1 MKITEGYLVSKL
13 EFRTERSNPGT
24 AVNPQDGIYY
34 RDKDTWRIFAYDN
47 TAKEFRDISFFQG
60 YKYTKTPKYD
70 DATQKRIKEDRID
83 SNHVYLAKP
92 GQRILGVIN
101 GIDEDSCSLTK
112 NLNNTSELTFT
123 VERIIDRTKEYDED
137 ENKNEYFKH
146 QGEETQF
153 YDLIERH
160 YELYLPYHGWFKIN
174 EEPEVDNDGTVETK
188 SVRAESLEIELQQYD
203 LVNFDINSGELY
215 SKEMLATDNT
225 YDNNGYKMFRDRV
238 LFYRDTTLLE
248 AAIEEFAETDGSVE
262 ALKEFAKS
270 HAEIIYQDL
279 GNGVH
284 TGCWRI
290 TYKDDK
296 VEIESKIDPDDE
308 ESGEYTGTEILANEL
323 KREHELSLLWLILH
337 EHGWGVGYV
346 DPYMDL
352 QSDVED
358 DKIPLANKTGFFQ
371 VDSQDIYSFLTQDVA
386 GFFRCIFVFD
396 TENYLVHAY
405 NINNIG
411 YDTNIFLSFQNV
423 QNEVTRTSDRD
434 LHTVFHVQGAEELD
448 FTEANFGED
457 WIEDI
462 SYFMEVPGKHF
473 SEDFIKKYED
483 WQKLRT
489 QKRPEYLQ
497 LSIDYRNQNDVVKE
511 LYSRVPT
518 DATDGDQYKTMTE
531 DELINE
537 KANMRAMRYGFEH
550 SDLYIKRDEKGDP
563 IKDEDGNTI
572 FDIELIKKS
581 VDWPVYSSLVNI
593 VLSYPDNEKDEA
605 IDHIEFKQGEES
617 DDYEYDFEDSYK
629 QQYSDPSARLG
640 NIDIALL
647 NRWIIDGHYVKDGMT
662 DLEKQ
667 KRTNVKNQKEFL
679 DNYKFDFKNYGY
691 LYGLDELQN
700 YEKSYYGTLSALDS
714 NGYGEKSDGTPYEDE
729 TSKKYEKY
737 KKALTEVQAEI
748 KVRQQEV
755 DTAEAALDAI
765 KDQMDAMKEAV
776 SIDEAGFTDE
786 ELKLLDKYYLHTDY
800 VNQNI
805 LTTNIS
811 TNEEIVKAENQLY
824 LDAMEELYVESHPQY
839 TWSTTQDNLLLMPE
853 FHDWHGDLHVGN
865 FIRISFREDY
875 QVKLR
880 VSSITLNPLML
891 EPTIQLE
898 FTTMTQYKSKR
909 NDFAA
914 IIDSAN
920 ASTKNAI
927 TSTISRNQGTDNQIN
942 VDSALIMKLLNS
954 STFQGYMGSNNANI
968 TGSTI
973 TAVSGNIKQIAADTI
988 SAMDISVTRIKG
1000 EQAEFDELFTK
1011 YLKSNLIVTKMINA
1025 EDADIEHLTA
1035 KVIDVGG
1042 TQITDS
1048 LIKTAELSA
1057 DQIKSGTINTDR
1069 INVNDVIT
1077 VGTDK
1082 ITTIANG
1089 AIKTAEIS
1097 ADQIKTGTLSTD
1109 RIDVTDVIN
1118 VGSTQIRDNI
1128 VKTTELSADQITSGT
1143 ISTERLDASDVVVS
1157 GLLSANQGDFDNLSA
1172 DSAFVQ
1178 YLNSGIIEAGTV
1190 SADTIIAGLA
1200 DVTPEQIDKFNVLAG
1215 SAFID
1220 YLETNMV
1227 VASEIQVDDLKAKL
1241 ATIDTL
1247 TAGSAFVNYL
1257 QSLSSTTAQ
1266 ATINDAYI
1274 YNAVAGKISVADL
1287 AAGNIVL
1294 TDTMKIL
1301 SENGQMVMN
1310 GSALQIMGEDSKG
1323 DPYVGI
1329 QLGYDTNE
1337 NPSLILRNEEG
1348 ATILTPSG
1356 ITSDAVA
1363 DGLIVNNM
1371 IHDGTIEKG
1380 KLGFPIVETNQDGT
1394 INITSI
1400 KDGSGGN
1407 FGVEYT
1413 TFKQGTSNALDQLR
1427 QDIEDSANYDLY
1439 IETPNGTNIWGGNIQ
1454 LNVKLLKNNVD
1465 VTDEYDASCF
1475 IWTRTSRDH
1484 DADLY
1489 WNSNHS
1495 NGAKV
1500 ITITGNDVRMNADFQ
1515 CKFEYENVTVVA
1527 G

>member
-1 MKITEGYLVSKL
+1 MKIIEGYLVNKL
-13 EFRTERSNPGT
+13 EFRIKQNDEYI
-24 AVNPQDGIYY
+24 AVTPQEGMYY
-34 RDKDTWRIFAYDN
+34 RDLYTKRIVVWDITTN
-47 TAKEFRDISFFQG
+47 EFRDLSFFQG

-70 DATQKRIKEDRID
+70 DVLHRKILEDRID
-83 SNHVYLAKP
+83 SNHIYLAKP

-101 GIDEDSCSLTK
+101 GVDEDSCSLTK

-123 VERIIDRTKEYDED
+123 VERKIGDRVNTASRNDG
-137 ENKNEYFKH
+137 
-146 QGEETQF
+146 QVTQY

-160 YELYLPYHGWFKIN
+160 YELYIPYHGWFKIN
-174 EEPEVDNDGTVETK
+174 EEPEIDNDGTVETK

-262 ALKEFAKS
+262 ALKEFAKT

-279 GNGVH
+279 GNGIH
-284 TGCWRI
+284 SGCWRI
-290 TYKDDK
+290 TYKDEK

-308 ESGEYTGTEILANEL
+308 ESGDYTGTEILANEL
-323 KREHELSLLWLILH
+323 KRQHELSLLWIILH
-337 EHGWGVGYV
+337 EHGWNVGFV
-346 DPYMDL
+346 DPYVDL
-352 QSDVED
+352 QSELDD

-371 VDSQDIYSFLTQDVA
+371 VDSQDIYSFLTQEVA
-386 GFFRCIFVFD
+386 AYFRCIFVFD

-405 NINNIG
+405 NVNNIG
-411 YDTNIFLSFQNV
+411 YDTNVFLSFQNV
-423 QNEVTRTSDRD
+423 QNQVTRSSDRD
-434 LHTVFHVQGAEELD
+434 LHTVFHVQGDENLD

-457 WIEDI
+457 SIEDI
-462 SYFMEVPGKHF
+462 SYFLRNPGEHF
-473 SEDFIKKYED
+473 SQEFITKYEA
-483 WQKLRT
+483 WQHDRET
-489 QKRPEYLQ
+489 KRPQYMQ
-497 LSIDYRNQNDVVKE
+497 LSIDYRNQNDTVKE
-511 LYSRVPT
+511 LYSRVPV
-518 DATDGDQYKTMTE
+518 DAADGDQYKTMTE

-550 SDLYIKRDEKGDP
+550 GELYIQRDEHGDP
-563 IKDEDGNTI
+563 VLDEDGNTI
-572 FDIELIKKS
+572 FDIELIKAS
-581 VDWPVYSSLVNI
+581 VDWPVYSSLVDV
-593 VLSYPDNEKDEA
+593 VLSYPDNEEDEA

-617 DDYEYDFEDSYK
+617 DEYEYDFEDSYK
-629 QQYSDPSARLG
+629 ETYADPPARLG

-647 NRWIIDGHYVKDGMT
+647 NRRIIDGYYTNDEMSDV
-662 DLEKQ
+662 EKR

-679 DNYKFDFKNYGY
+679 DNYKFDFAHYGY
-691 LYGLDELQN
+691 LYGLNELKNFEQ
-700 YEKSYYGTLSALDS
+700 SYYGTLSALEA
-714 NGYGEKSDGTPYEDE
+714 NGYNDSDGSVYDE
-729 TSKKYEKY
+729 ETKAKYDKY
-737 KKALTEVQAEI
+737 KQALEEVQAEI
-748 KVRQQEV
+748 AVRQQEV
-755 DTAEAALDAI
+755 DDAEATLDDI
-765 KDQMDAMKEAV
+765 VEQMDAMKESV
-776 SIDEAGFTDE
+776 SIQNAGFTDE
-786 ELKLLDKYYLHTDY
+786 EIALLDKYYLHTDY

-811 TNEEIVKAENQLY
+811 TNEEIVNTEYQLY
-824 LDAMEELYVESHPQY
+824 LDAIEELYVESHPQY
-839 TWSTTQDNLLLMPE
+839 TWTTTQDNLLLMPE

-865 FIRISFREDY
+865 FIRISFRDDY

-891 EPTIQLE
+891 EPTIELQ

-920 ASTKNAI
+920 TSTKNSI
-927 TSTISRNQGTDNQIN
+927 TSTISRNSGTDNQIN

-973 TAVSGNIKQIAADTI
+973 NAVSGNIETIAADVI
-988 SAMDISVTRIKG
+988 SAMDINVGRITG
-1000 EQAEFDELFTK
+1000 TQAQFDELFSN
-1011 YLKSNLIVTKMINA
+1011 YIKSNLIVTKMLQA
-1025 EDADIEHLTA
+1025 TDADFQNMT
-1035 KVIDVGG
+1035 
-1042 TQITDS
+1042 TDS
-1048 LIKTAELSA
+1048 ALVK
-1057 DQIKSGTINTDR
+1057 
-1069 INVNDVIT
+1069 NVLT
-1077 VGTDK
+1077 VGTDR
-1082 ITTIANG
+1082 ITTIA
-1089 AIKTAEIS
+1089 E
-1097 ADQIKTGTLSTD
+1097 GT
-1109 RIDVTDVIN
+1109 I
-1118 VGSTQIRDNI
+1118 
-1128 VKTTELSADQITSGT
+1128 TTEN
-1143 ISTERLDASDVVVS
+1143 VVAAMVNAQS
-1157 GLLSANQGDFDNLSA
+1157 GDFDDLTAN
-1172 DSAFVQ
+1172 SAFIE
-1178 YLNSGIIEAGTV
+1178 YLNSGVIEAGTV
-1190 SADTIIAGLA
+1190 SADTVIAALVEAEEGDFDNLTA
-1200 DVTPEQIDKFNVLAG
+1200 D
-1215 SAFID
+1215 SAFIQFLD
-1220 YLETNMV
+1220 ANLIT
-1227 VASEIQVDDLKAKL
+1227 ASEIRVDDLKAKL
-1241 ATIDTL
+1241 AQIDTL
-1247 TAGSAFVNYL
+1247 TAGSAFVTYL
-1257 QSLSSTTAQ
+1257 QGLSSTVAQ
-1266 ATINDAYI
+1266 STITDAYI
-1274 YNAVAGKISVADL
+1274 YNAVAGKISVGDL

-1294 TDTMKIL
+1294 TDTMQIL
-1301 SENGQMVMN
+1301 SDNGQMVMN
-1310 GSALQIMGEDSKG
+1310 GSALQIMGEDSEG
-1323 DPYVGI
+1323 NPYVGI

-1337 NPSLILRNEEG
+1337 NPSLILRNEDG

-1371 IHDGTIEKG
+1371 IHDGTIAKG

-1465 VTDEYDASCF
+1465 VTDEFDASCF

>member
-13 EFRTERSNPGT
+13 EFRTDPSSPSS
-24 AVNPQDGIYY
+24 AVIPQEGMYY
-34 RDKDTWRIFAYDN
+34 RDLYTKRIVVWDITTN
-47 TAKEFRDISFFQG
+47 EFRDLSFFQG

-70 DATQKRIKEDRID
+70 DVLHRKILEDRID
-83 SNHVYLAKP
+83 SNRIYLAKP

-101 GIDEDSCSLTK
+101 GVDEDSCSLTK

-123 VERIIDRTKEYDED
+123 VERKIGDRVNTASRNDG
-137 ENKNEYFKH
+137 
-146 QGEETQF
+146 QVTQY

-160 YELYLPYHGWFKIN
+160 YELYIPYHGWFKIN
-174 EEPEVDNDGTVETK
+174 EEPEIDNDGTVETK

-215 SKEMLATDNT
+215 SKEILATDNT

-262 ALKEFAKS
+262 ALKEFAKT

-279 GNGVH
+279 GNGIH
-284 TGCWRI
+284 SGCWRI
-290 TYKDDK
+290 TYKDEK

-308 ESGEYTGTEILANEL
+308 ESGDYTGTEILANEL
-323 KREHELSLLWLILH
+323 KRQHELSLLWLILH
-337 EHGWGVGYV
+337 EHGWNVGFV
-346 DPYMDL
+346 DPYVDL
-352 QSDVED
+352 QSELDD

-371 VDSQDIYSFLTQDVA
+371 VDSQDIYSFLTQEVA
-386 GFFRCIFVFD
+386 AYFRCIFVFD

-405 NINNIG
+405 NVNNIG
-411 YDTNIFLSFQNV
+411 YDTNVFLSFQNV
-423 QNEVTRTSDRD
+423 QNQVTRSSDRD
-434 LHTVFHVQGAEELD
+434 LHTVFHVQGDENLD

-457 WIEDI
+457 SIEDI
-462 SYFMEVPGKHF
+462 SYFLRNPGEHF
-473 SEDFIKKYED
+473 SQEFITKYEA
-483 WQKLRT
+483 WQHDRET
-489 QKRPEYLQ
+489 KRPQYMQ
-497 LSIDYRNQNDVVKE
+497 LSIDYRNQNDTVKE
-511 LYSRVPT
+511 LYSRVPV
-518 DATDGDQYKTMTE
+518 DAADGDQYKTMTE

-537 KANMRAMRYGFEH
+537 KANMRAMRYSFEH
-550 SDLYIKRDEKGDP
+550 GELYIQRDEHGDP
-563 IKDEDGNTI
+563 VLDEDGNTI
-572 FDIELIKKS
+572 FDIELIKAS
-581 VDWPVYSSLVNI
+581 VDWPVYSSLVDI
-593 VLSYPDNEKDEA
+593 VLSYPDNEEDEA

-617 DDYEYDFEDSYK
+617 DEYEYDFEDSYK
-629 QQYSDPSARLG
+629 ETYADPPARLG

-647 NRWIIDGHYVKDGMT
+647 NRRIIDGYYTNDEMSDV
-662 DLEKQ
+662 EKR

-679 DNYKFDFKNYGY
+679 DNYKFDFAHYGY
-691 LYGLDELQN
+691 LYGLNELKNFEQ
-700 YEKSYYGTLSALDS
+700 SYYGTLSALEA
-714 NGYGEKSDGTPYEDE
+714 NGYNDSDGSVYDE
-729 TSKKYEKY
+729 ETKAKYDKY
-737 KKALTEVQAEI
+737 KQALEEVQAEI
-748 KVRQQEV
+748 AVRQQEV
-755 DTAEAALDAI
+755 DDAEATFDDI
-765 KDQMDAMKEAV
+765 VEQMDAMKESV
-776 SIDEAGFTDE
+776 SIQNAGFTDE
-786 ELKLLDKYYLHTDY
+786 EIALLDKYYLHTDY

-811 TNEEIVKAENQLY
+811 TNEEIVNTEYQLY

-865 FIRISFREDY
+865 FIRISFRDDY

-891 EPTIQLE
+891 EPTIELQ

-920 ASTKNAI
+920 TSTKNSI
-927 TSTISRNQGTDNQIN
+927 TSTISRNSGTDNQIN

-973 TAVSGNIKQIAADTI
+973 NAVSGNIETIAADVI
-988 SAMDISVTRIKG
+988 SAMDINVGRITG
-1000 EQAEFDELFTK
+1000 TQAQFDELFSN
-1011 YLKSNLIVTKMINA
+1011 YIKSNLIVTKMLQA
-1025 EDADIEHLTA
+1025 TDADFQNMT
-1035 KVIDVGG
+1035 
-1042 TQITDS
+1042 TDS
-1048 LIKTAELSA
+1048 ALVK
-1057 DQIKSGTINTDR
+1057 
-1069 INVNDVIT
+1069 NVLT
-1077 VGTDK
+1077 VGTDR
-1082 ITTIANG
+1082 ITTIA
-1089 AIKTAEIS
+1089 E
-1097 ADQIKTGTLSTD
+1097 GT
-1109 RIDVTDVIN
+1109 I
-1118 VGSTQIRDNI
+1118 
-1128 VKTTELSADQITSGT
+1128 TTEN
-1143 ISTERLDASDVVVS
+1143 VVAAMVNAQS
-1157 GLLSANQGDFDNLSA
+1157 GDFDDLTAN
-1172 DSAFVQ
+1172 SAFIE
-1178 YLNSGIIEAGTV
+1178 YLNSGVIEAGTV
-1190 SADTIIAGLA
+1190 SADTVIAALVEAEEGDFDNLTA
-1200 DVTPEQIDKFNVLAG
+1200 D
-1215 SAFID
+1215 SAFIQFLD
-1220 YLETNMV
+1220 ANLIT
-1227 VASEIQVDDLKAKL
+1227 ASEIRVDDLKAKL
-1241 ATIDTL
+1241 AQIDTL
-1247 TAGSAFVNYL
+1247 TAGSAFVTYL
-1257 QSLSSTTAQ
+1257 QGLSSTVAQ
-1266 ATINDAYI
+1266 STITDAYI
-1274 YNAVAGKISVADL
+1274 YNAVANKISVADL

-1294 TDTMKIL
+1294 TDTMQIL
-1301 SENGQMVMN
+1301 SDNGQMVMN
-1310 GSALQIMGEDSKG
+1310 GSALQIMGEDSEG
-1323 DPYVGI
+1323 NPYVGI

-1337 NPSLILRNEEG
+1337 NPSLILRNEDG

-1371 IHDGTIEKG
+1371 IHDGTIAKG

-1465 VTDEYDASCF
+1465 VTDEFDASCF

>member
-1 MKITEGYLVSKL
+1 M
-13 EFRTERSNPGT
+13 
-24 AVNPQDGIYY
+24 YY
-34 RDKDTWRIFAYDN
+34 RDLYTKRIVVWDITTN
-47 TAKEFRDISFFQG
+47 EFRELSFFQG

-70 DATQKRIKEDRID
+70 DVLHRKILEDRID
-83 SNHVYLAKP
+83 SNRIYLAKP

-101 GIDEDSCSLTK
+101 GVDEDSCSLTK

-123 VERIIDRTKEYDED
+123 VERKIGDRVNTASRNDG
-137 ENKNEYFKH
+137 
-146 QGEETQF
+146 QVTQY

-160 YELYLPYHGWFKIN
+160 YELYIPYHGWFKIN
-174 EEPEVDNDGTVETK
+174 EEPEIDNDGTVETK

-215 SKEMLATDNT
+215 SKEILATDNT

-262 ALKEFAKS
+262 ALKEFAKT

-279 GNGVH
+279 GNGIH
-284 TGCWRI
+284 SGCWRI
-290 TYKDDK
+290 TYKDEK

-308 ESGEYTGTEILANEL
+308 ESGDYTGTEILANEL
-323 KREHELSLLWLILH
+323 KRQHELSLLWLILH
-337 EHGWGVGYV
+337 EHGWNVGFV
-346 DPYMDL
+346 DPYVDL
-352 QSDVED
+352 QSELDD

-371 VDSQDIYSFLTQDVA
+371 VDSQDIYSFLTQEVA
-386 GFFRCIFVFD
+386 AYFRCIFVFD

-405 NINNIG
+405 NVNNIG
-411 YDTNIFLSFQNV
+411 YDTNVFLSFQNV
-423 QNEVTRTSDRD
+423 QNQVTRSSDRD
-434 LHTVFHVQGAEELD
+434 LHTVFHVQGDENLD

-457 WIEDI
+457 SIEDI
-462 SYFMEVPGKHF
+462 SYFLRNPGEHF
-473 SEDFIKKYED
+473 SQEFITKYEA
-483 WQKLRT
+483 WQHDRET
-489 QKRPEYLQ
+489 KRPQYMQ
-497 LSIDYRNQNDVVKE
+497 LSIDYRNQNDTVKE
-511 LYSRVPT
+511 LYSRVPV
-518 DATDGDQYKTMTE
+518 DAADGDQYKTMTE

-537 KANMRAMRYGFEH
+537 KANMRAMRYSFEH
-550 SDLYIKRDEKGDP
+550 GELYIQRDEHGDP
-563 IKDEDGNTI
+563 VLDEDGNTI
-572 FDIELIKKS
+572 FDIELIKAS
-581 VDWPVYSSLVNI
+581 VDWPVYSSLVDI
-593 VLSYPDNEKDEA
+593 VLSYPDNEEDEA

-617 DDYEYDFEDSYK
+617 DEYEYDFEDSYK
-629 QQYSDPSARLG
+629 ETYADPPARLG

-647 NRWIIDGHYVKDGMT
+647 NRRIIDGYYTNDEMSDV
-662 DLEKQ
+662 EKR

-679 DNYKFDFKNYGY
+679 DNYKFDFAHYGY
-691 LYGLDELQN
+691 LYGLNELKNFEQ
-700 YEKSYYGTLSALDS
+700 SYYGTLSALEA
-714 NGYGEKSDGTPYEDE
+714 NGYNDSDGSVYDE
-729 TSKKYEKY
+729 ETKAKYDKY
-737 KKALTEVQAEI
+737 KQALEEVQAEI
-748 KVRQQEV
+748 AVRQQEV
-755 DTAEAALDAI
+755 DDAEATFDDI
-765 KDQMDAMKEAV
+765 VEQMDAMKESV
-776 SIDEAGFTDE
+776 SIQNAGFTDE
-786 ELKLLDKYYLHTDY
+786 EIALLDKYYLHTDY

-811 TNEEIVKAENQLY
+811 TNEEIVNTEYQLY

-865 FIRISFREDY
+865 FIRISFRDDY

-891 EPTIQLE
+891 EPTIELQ

-920 ASTKNAI
+920 TSTKNSI
-927 TSTISRNQGTDNQIN
+927 TSTISRNSGTDNQIN

-973 TAVSGNIKQIAADTI
+973 NAVSGNIETIAADVI
-988 SAMDISVTRIKG
+988 SAMDINVGRITG
-1000 EQAEFDELFTK
+1000 TQAQFDELFSN
-1011 YLKSNLIVTKMINA
+1011 YIKSNLIVTKMLQA
-1025 EDADIEHLTA
+1025 TDADFQNMT
-1035 KVIDVGG
+1035 
-1042 TQITDS
+1042 TDS
-1048 LIKTAELSA
+1048 ALVK
-1057 DQIKSGTINTDR
+1057 
-1069 INVNDVIT
+1069 NVLT
-1077 VGTDK
+1077 VGTDR
-1082 ITTIANG
+1082 ITTIA
-1089 AIKTAEIS
+1089 E
-1097 ADQIKTGTLSTD
+1097 GT
-1109 RIDVTDVIN
+1109 I
-1118 VGSTQIRDNI
+1118 
-1128 VKTTELSADQITSGT
+1128 TTEN
-1143 ISTERLDASDVVVS
+1143 VVAAMVNAQS
-1157 GLLSANQGDFDNLSA
+1157 GDFDDLTAN
-1172 DSAFVQ
+1172 SAFIE
-1178 YLNSGIIEAGTV
+1178 YLNSGVIEAGTV
-1190 SADTIIAGLA
+1190 SADTVIAALVEAEEGDFDNLTA
-1200 DVTPEQIDKFNVLAG
+1200 D
-1215 SAFID
+1215 SAFIQFLD
-1220 YLETNMV
+1220 ANLIT
-1227 VASEIQVDDLKAKL
+1227 ASEIRVDDLKAKL
-1241 ATIDTL
+1241 AQIDTL
-1247 TAGSAFVNYL
+1247 TAGSAFVTYL
-1257 QSLSSTTAQ
+1257 QGLSSTVAQ
-1266 ATINDAYI
+1266 STITDAYI
-1274 YNAVAGKISVADL
+1274 YNAVANKISVADL

-1294 TDTMKIL
+1294 TDTMQIL
-1301 SENGQMVMN
+1301 SDNGQMVMN
-1310 GSALQIMGEDSKG
+1310 GSALQIMGEDSEG
-1323 DPYVGI
+1323 NPYVGI

-1337 NPSLILRNEEG
+1337 NPSLILRNEDG

-1371 IHDGTIEKG
+1371 IHDGTIAKG

-1465 VTDEYDASCF
+1465 VTDEFDASCF

>member
-13 EFRTERSNPGT
+13 EFRTDPSSPSS
-24 AVNPQDGIYY
+24 AVIPQEGMYY
-34 RDKDTWRIFAYDN
+34 RDLYTKRIVVWDITTN
-47 TAKEFRDISFFQG
+47 EFRDLSFFQG
-60 YKYTKTPKYD
+60 YRYTDNK
-70 DATQKRIKEDRID
+70 ID
-83 SNHVYLAKP
+83 SNRIYLAKP

-101 GIDEDSCSLTK
+101 GVDEDSCSLTK

-123 VERIIDRTKEYDED
+123 VERKIGDRVNTASRNDG
-137 ENKNEYFKH
+137 
-146 QGEETQF
+146 QVTQY

-160 YELYLPYHGWFKIN
+160 YELYIPYHGWFKIN
-174 EEPEVDNDGTVETK
+174 EEPEIDNDGTVETK

-215 SKEMLATDNT
+215 SKEILATDNT

-262 ALKEFAKS
+262 ALKEFAKT

-279 GNGVH
+279 GNGIH
-284 TGCWRI
+284 SGCWRI
-290 TYKDDK
+290 TYKDEK

-308 ESGEYTGTEILANEL
+308 ESGDYTGTEILANEL
-323 KREHELSLLWLILH
+323 KRQHELSLLWLILH
-337 EHGWGVGYV
+337 EHGWNVGFV
-346 DPYMDL
+346 DPYVDL
-352 QSDVED
+352 QSELDD

-371 VDSQDIYSFLTQDVA
+371 VDSQDIYSFLTQEVA
-386 GFFRCIFVFD
+386 AYFRCIFVFD

-405 NINNIG
+405 NVNNIG
-411 YDTNIFLSFQNV
+411 YDTNVFLSFQNV
-423 QNEVTRTSDRD
+423 QNQVTRSSDRD
-434 LHTVFHVQGAEELD
+434 LHTVFHVQGDENLD

-457 WIEDI
+457 SIEDI
-462 SYFMEVPGKHF
+462 SYFLRNPGEHF
-473 SEDFIKKYED
+473 SQEFITKYEA
-483 WQKLRT
+483 WQHDRET
-489 QKRPEYLQ
+489 KRPQYMQ
-497 LSIDYRNQNDVVKE
+497 LSIDYRNQNDTVKE
-511 LYSRVPT
+511 LYSRVPV
-518 DATDGDQYKTMTE
+518 DAADGDQYKTMTE

-537 KANMRAMRYGFEH
+537 KANMRAMRYSFEH
-550 SDLYIKRDEKGDP
+550 GELYIQRDEHGDP
-563 IKDEDGNTI
+563 VLDEDGNTI
-572 FDIELIKKS
+572 FDIELIKAS
-581 VDWPVYSSLVNI
+581 VDWPVYSSLVDI
-593 VLSYPDNEKDEA
+593 VLSYPDNEEDEA

-617 DDYEYDFEDSYK
+617 DEYEYDFEDSYK
-629 QQYSDPSARLG
+629 ETYADPPARLG

-647 NRWIIDGHYVKDGMT
+647 NRRIIDGYYTNDEMSDV
-662 DLEKQ
+662 EKR

-679 DNYKFDFKNYGY
+679 DNYKFDFAHYGY
-691 LYGLDELQN
+691 LYGLNELKNFEQ
-700 YEKSYYGTLSALDS
+700 SYYGTLSALEA
-714 NGYGEKSDGTPYEDE
+714 NGYNDSDGSVYDE
-729 TSKKYEKY
+729 ETKAKYDKY
-737 KKALTEVQAEI
+737 KQALEEVQAEI
-748 KVRQQEV
+748 AVRQQEV
-755 DTAEAALDAI
+755 DDAEATFDDI
-765 KDQMDAMKEAV
+765 VEQMDAMKESV
-776 SIDEAGFTDE
+776 SIQNAGFTDE
-786 ELKLLDKYYLHTDY
+786 EIALLDKYYLHTDY

-811 TNEEIVKAENQLY
+811 TNEEIVNTEYQLY

-865 FIRISFREDY
+865 FIRISFRDDY

-891 EPTIQLE
+891 EPTIELQ

-920 ASTKNAI
+920 TSTKNSI
-927 TSTISRNQGTDNQIN
+927 TSTISRNSGTDNQIN

-973 TAVSGNIKQIAADTI
+973 NAVSGNIETIAADVI
-988 SAMDISVTRIKG
+988 SAMDINVGRITG
-1000 EQAEFDELFTK
+1000 TQAQFDELFSN
-1011 YLKSNLIVTKMINA
+1011 YIKSNLIVTKMLQA
-1025 EDADIEHLTA
+1025 TDADFQNMT
-1035 KVIDVGG
+1035 
-1042 TQITDS
+1042 TDS
-1048 LIKTAELSA
+1048 ALVK
-1057 DQIKSGTINTDR
+1057 
-1069 INVNDVIT
+1069 NVLT
-1077 VGTDK
+1077 VGTDR
-1082 ITTIANG
+1082 ITTIA
-1089 AIKTAEIS
+1089 E
-1097 ADQIKTGTLSTD
+1097 GT
-1109 RIDVTDVIN
+1109 I
-1118 VGSTQIRDNI
+1118 
-1128 VKTTELSADQITSGT
+1128 TTEN
-1143 ISTERLDASDVVVS
+1143 VVAAMVNAQS
-1157 GLLSANQGDFDNLSA
+1157 GDFDDLTAN
-1172 DSAFVQ
+1172 SAFIE
-1178 YLNSGIIEAGTV
+1178 YLNSGVIEAGTV
-1190 SADTIIAGLA
+1190 SADTVIAALVEAEEGDFDNLTA
-1200 DVTPEQIDKFNVLAG
+1200 D
-1215 SAFID
+1215 SAFIQFLD
-1220 YLETNMV
+1220 ANLIT
-1227 VASEIQVDDLKAKL
+1227 ASEIRVDDLKAKL
-1241 ATIDTL
+1241 AQIDTL
-1247 TAGSAFVNYL
+1247 TAGSAFVTYL
-1257 QSLSSTTAQ
+1257 QGLSSTVAQ
-1266 ATINDAYI
+1266 STITDAYI
-1274 YNAVAGKISVADL
+1274 YNAVANKISVADL

-1294 TDTMKIL
+1294 TDTMQIL
-1301 SENGQMVMN
+1301 SDNGQMVMN
-1310 GSALQIMGEDSKG
+1310 GSALQIMGEDSEG
-1323 DPYVGI
+1323 NPYVGI

-1337 NPSLILRNEEG
+1337 NPSLILRNEDG

-1371 IHDGTIEKG
+1371 IHDGTIAKG

-1465 VTDEYDASCF
+1465 VTDEFDASCF

>member
-1 MKITEGYLVSKL
+1 
-13 EFRTERSNPGT
+13 
-24 AVNPQDGIYY
+24 
-34 RDKDTWRIFAYDN
+34 
-47 TAKEFRDISFFQG
+47 
-60 YKYTKTPKYD
+60 
-70 DATQKRIKEDRID
+70 
-83 SNHVYLAKP
+83 
-92 GQRILGVIN
+92 
-101 GIDEDSCSLTK
+101 
-112 NLNNTSELTFT
+112 
-123 VERIIDRTKEYDED
+123 
-137 ENKNEYFKH
+137 
-146 QGEETQF
+146 
-153 YDLIERH
+153 
-160 YELYLPYHGWFKIN
+160 
-174 EEPEVDNDGTVETK
+174 
-188 SVRAESLEIELQQYD
+188 
-203 LVNFDINSGELY
+203 
-215 SKEMLATDNT
+215 
-225 YDNNGYKMFRDRV
+225 
-238 LFYRDTTLLE
+238 
-248 AAIEEFAETDGSVE
+248 
-262 ALKEFAKS
+262 
-270 HAEIIYQDL
+270 
-279 GNGVH
+279 
-284 TGCWRI
+284 
-290 TYKDDK
+290 
-296 VEIESKIDPDDE
+296 
-308 ESGEYTGTEILANEL
+308 
-323 KREHELSLLWLILH
+323 
-337 EHGWGVGYV
+337 
-346 DPYMDL
+346 
-352 QSDVED
+352 
-358 DKIPLANKTGFFQ
+358 
-371 VDSQDIYSFLTQDVA
+371 
-386 GFFRCIFVFD
+386 
-396 TENYLVHAY
+396 
-405 NINNIG
+405 
-411 YDTNIFLSFQNV
+411 
-423 QNEVTRTSDRD
+423 
-434 LHTVFHVQGAEELD
+434 
-448 FTEANFGED
+448 
-457 WIEDI
+457 
-462 SYFMEVPGKHF
+462 
-473 SEDFIKKYED
+473 
-483 WQKLRT
+483 
-489 QKRPEYLQ
+489 
-497 LSIDYRNQNDVVKE
+497 
-511 LYSRVPT
+511 
-518 DATDGDQYKTMTE
+518 MTE

-605 IDHIEFKQGEES
+605 IDHIEFKQGQES

-629 QQYSDPSARLG
+629 QQYSDPPARLG
-640 NIDIALL
+640 NIDLALL
-647 NRWIIDGHYVKDGMT
+647 NRRIIDGYYVEDGMT

-737 KKALTEVQAEI
+737 KKALAEVQAEI

-755 DTAEAALDAI
+755 DDAEATLDAI

-776 SIDEAGFTDE
+776 SIDKAGFTDE

-811 TNEEIVKAENQLY
+811 TNEEIVKSENQLY

-880 VSSITLNPLML
+880 ISSITLNPLML

-920 ASTKNAI
+920 ASTKNSI
-927 TSTISRNQGTDNQIN
+927 TSTISRNKGTDNQIN

-968 TGSTI
+968 TGNTI
-973 TAVSGNIKQIAADTI
+973 NAVSGNIQTIAADVI
-988 SAMDISVTRIKG
+988 SAMDINVGRITG
-1000 EQAEFDELFTK
+1000 TQAEFDELFSN
-1011 YLKSNLIVTKMINA
+1011 YIKSNLIVTKMLQA
-1025 EDADIEHLTA
+1025 TDADFQNMT
-1035 KVIDVGG
+1035 
-1042 TQITDS
+1042 TN
-1048 LIKTAELSA
+1048 SA
-1057 DQIKSGTINTDR
+1057 LVK
-1069 INVNDVIT
+1069 NVLT
-1077 VGTDK
+1077 VGTDR

-1089 AIKTAEIS
+1089 AISTAEI
-1097 ADQIKTGTLSTD
+1097 
-1109 RIDVTDVIN
+1109 
-1118 VGSTQIRDNI
+1118 
-1128 VKTTELSADQITSGT
+1128 SADQITSGT
-1143 ISTERLDASDVVVS
+1143 INTQRLDATDVVVS
-1157 GLLSANQGDFDNLSA
+1157 GLLSASAGDFDDLTA
-1172 DSAFVQ
+1172 QSAFVE

-1200 DVTPEQIDKFNVLAG
+1200 DVTQEQIDKFNVLAG

-1247 TAGSAFVNYL
+1247 TAGSACVNYL

-1266 ATINDAYI
+1266 ATITDAYI

-1310 GSALQIMGEDSKG
+1310 GSALQIMGEDSEG
-1323 DPYVGI
+1323 NPYVGI

-1337 NPSLILRNEEG
+1337 NPSLILRNEDG

-1371 IHDGTIEKG
+1371 IHDGTIAKG

-1413 TFKQGTSNALDQLR
+1413 TFKQGTTDALDEINSQKMYR
-1427 QDIEDSANYDLY
+1427 VTIESN
-1439 IETPNGTNIWGGNIQ
+1439 NGNIF
-1454 LNVKLLKNNVD
+1454 KNGDIDCTLSCRVYSWD
-1465 VTDEYDASCF
+1465 DEITDDINAANF
-1475 IWTRTSRDH
+1475 KWTRKSKNT
-1484 DADLY
+1484 ADDTQ
-1489 WNSNHS
+1489 WNANHS
-1495 NGAKV
+1495 GGAKT
-1500 ITITGNDVRMNADFQ
+1500 ITITPADVYGRSVFY
-1515 CKFEYENVTVVA
+1515 CTVTLPDGSTVT
-1527 G
+1527 GT